1 MSKNP
6 NKLKRAVIK
15 EELVALT
22 GDFIKAV
29 LLQQFIYWSERIRDF
44 DQFIMEETARAEQ
57 YGREIRIDLTNG
69 WIYKKATELAEET
82 MLGLKETAMRT
93 HISYLVDKGWLSRR
107 RNPDEK
113 WDKTFQYRV
122 NLIKIQVDLFKLGYV
137 LEGYKHPFSSVDIMA
152 ILKAE
157 NAGKY
162 EPLNTTH
169 RTSENEVR
177 SSENEE
183 RTLLSELRTSDIEVG
198 SSDNGLRRIEKR
210 GAIPE
215 TTTEITTETINPII
229 NMWEKALGI
238 IRNDVSEQ
246 AYNTFFH
253 QTTVRFDGSMLII
266 ICTNNFSQCWMEDRY
281 RDLIKNTLQMID
293 PGITEFKIIS

>member
-1 MSKNP
+1 MVKNP

-15 EELVALT
+15 EEFVALT

-57 YGREIRIDLTNG
+57 YGREIRIDLNNG

-93 HISYLVDKGWLSRR
+93 HISYLVDQGWLSRR
-107 RNPDEK
+107 RNPEEK

-137 LEGYKHPFSSVDIMA
+137 LEGYKHPFSSVEIMR
-152 ILKAE
+152 ILSVE
-157 NAGKY
+157 NLKNPEAR
-162 EPLNTTH
+162 NSTH
-169 RTSENEVR
+169 RTSENELR
-177 SSENEE
+177 DSKNED
-183 RTLLSELRTSDIEVG
+183 RTTDIEVG
-198 SSDNGLRRIEKR
+198 SSENDLRSIEKR

-215 TTTEITTETINPII
+215 TITKITSETTPEINDPII
-229 NMWEKALGI
+229 DTWAKALDI
-238 IRNDVSEQ
+238 IRENVTGQ
-246 AYNTFFH
+246 TYNTWFA
-253 QTTVRFDGSMLII
+253 TTTARIEGNTFMIVAPYSFNKEWLQS
-266 ICTNNFSQCWMEDRY
+266 RY
-281 RDLIKNTLQMID
+281 LDLIKDTLSLVNPD
-293 PGITEFKIIS
+293 ITKFKITSH